1 MNILIAPTVSII
13 TCPSCLAQEALEI
26 PEGSMH
32 LYRCKAC
39 STILKPKSGDCC
51 IFCSFGNTDCSS
63 SEKNLA
69 A

>member
-1 MNILIAPTVSII
+1 
-13 TCPSCLAQEALEI
+13 
-26 PEGSMH
+26 MH